1 MDVTALALFAFAT
14 SIAAGP
20 NTVMLWASGMNFGVR
35 RTVPHLVGVNIGLGS
50 LMFAVSV
57 GLGVLFQRYSAIEDV
72 LKVLGSIYLLY
83 LAFRI
88 ATSANA
94 TGRNH
99 ASSPLSFWEAVAFQY
114 VNPKAWVISISAV
127 GAFLPS
133 GQAVITASAALT
145 ALYVGIHLPSVAAW
159 VVAGTA
165 IGKLLTDDRRRRF
178 VNGVLGSLL
187 AATVFLLWV

>member
-35 RTVPHLVGVNIGLGS
+35 RTLPHLVGVNVGLGS
-50 LMFAVSV
+50 LLFAVSV
-57 GLGVLFQRYSAIEDV
+57 GLGVVFQRYSGIEEL
-72 LKVLGSIYLLY
+72 LKVVGSLYLLY
-83 LAFRI
+83 LAVRI
-88 ATSANA
+88 ATSARA
-94 TGRNH
+94 TAQAQA
-99 ASSPLSFWEAVAFQY
+99 ASPISFWEAVVFQY

-133 GQAVITASAALT
+133 GSSVIATSAALT

-165 IGKLLTDDRRRRF
+165 IGKLLTDDRRRRI
-178 VNGVLGSLL
+178 VNRVLGVLL
-187 AATVFLLWV
+187 AATVVLLWV